1 MLYYLVKPLY
11 LSFLPFLASLCNRPL
26 GMRNGRIRNHKITAS
41 SSYNRF
47 HAAWL
52 GRLGRVKTGRYIGAW
67 CAKYKNYN
75 QWFKVDFGRPIKTTK
90 IATQGRQDVGHWIT
104 SYYVSFSADNIHWA
118 MYRFR
123 SVNKVRKIRKHNNW
137 FLLSNQ
143 INWWSCI
150 ALLGLQ
156 KGSFAMI
163 TAPQPR
169 RQKNKKILKCIALL
183 GI

>member
-1 MLYYLVKPLY
+1 MLLGKSPLNY
-11 LSFLPFLASLCNRPL
+11 PFSQFLASLCNRPL

-67 CAKYKNYN
+67 CAKDKNYH
-75 QWFKVDFGRPIKTTK
+75 QWFKVDFGRPMKITK
-90 IATQGRQDVGHWIT
+90 IASQGRQDVGHWVT

-123 SVNKVRKIRKHNNW
+123 SVNKVRRIRKHNNW
-137 FLLSNQ
+137 ILLN
-143 INWWSCI
+143 NRTDWWTCI
-150 ALLGLQ
+150 ALLGT
-156 KGSFAMI
+156 FCDDNRAA
-163 TAPQPR
+163 TATSKKR
-169 RQKNKKILKCIALL
+169 KNVLRY
-183 GI
+183 

>member
-1 MLYYLVKPLY
+1 MKAGCNFFVSFNLEPFRQSFKLCPLLCFIVKPL
-11 LSFLPFLASLCNRPL
+11 LLFFLPFLASLCNRPL

-67 CAKYKNYN
+67 CSKYKNYN
-75 QWFKVDFGRPIKTTK
+75 QWFKVDFGRPMKITK

-123 SVNKVRKIRKHNNW
+123 SVNKVTRIRKHNKCI
-137 FLLSNQ
+137 LLSNRTE
-143 INWWSCI
+143 W
-150 ALLGLQ
+150 
-156 KGSFAMI
+156 
-163 TAPQPR
+163 
-169 RQKNKKILKCIALL
+169 
-183 GI
+183 